1 MRGHSL
7 TDYPRG
13 GSAVESV
20 WIRAQQHGLPSNPFH
35 RRLYMHDD
43 EDLGKLSPAFAEDLG
58 DLQYN
63 FRKLAGTVPVKSQ
76 VLVLRFAAYRDHRYL
91 AGGAVCTKFRHHR
104 ADDDTE
110 VQVPSSL
117 ELVVTSV
124 ATKLMVVNAATS
136 VEVSQRVLADLV
148 EYFKVDVSFLR
159 YNDNRMHAS
168 ILVAEWPVRPGIPDP
183 DPLAVVYF
191 ADGDPV
197 FALTEHQKEP
207 VVFRPELATDDYQ
220 RTINEGWS
228 IATSSMACVPLLS
241 GDTTTGVLGFIKS
254 GDRDWLP
261 EELNALT
268 AIASLFA
275 QVQARIGVEAQLRY
289 LAEHDDLTRLHNRRA
304 LLAHLDARL
313 AAGQPG
319 PVSALFFDLDRLKA
333 INDYLGHTAGDW
345 FIRVLAERLRKGADV
360 PTLIA
365 RLGGDEF
372 VVVPASPTD
381 ADAAEAL
388 AYRLQSILR
397 EPVAIDGELL
407 TRTVS
412 IGVALGV
419 PGRDTTSDLLRR
431 ADQAVLSAKS
441 SGGNKVAVFSDDM
454 SMESEFRNDIEL
466 HLQSVIETGAL
477 VLHYLPEVDMR
488 TGEILAAEAL
498 VRWQHPTR
506 GLLAPD
512 AFIGV
517 AESINLAGELGR
529 WVMRA
534 ACAEFTRWRSRGVGR
549 DTVLRINVSPVQLVT
564 EGFVESV
571 AGIIDEFGLDGGS
584 VCLEITESV
593 VVQDIET
600 TRITLAGLKEVG
612 VQVAIDDFGTG
623 YSVLSHLKSL
633 PVDTLKIDKGFVREL
648 GSNLG
653 DLAIVRAIIALA
665 EAFGLQLVAEGV
677 ETEAAAMTLL
687 RHGCH
692 RAQGFLLSRPIAG
705 EAMESLLAAGLIPVD
720 FSATPRVV

>member
-1 MRGHSL
+1 MG
-7 TDYPRG
+7 
-13 GSAVESV
+13 
-20 WIRAQQHGLPSNPFH
+20 
-35 RRLYMHDD
+35 
-43 EDLGKLSPAFAEDLG
+43 
-58 DLQYN
+58 
-63 FRKLAGTVPVKSQ
+63 
-76 VLVLRFAAYRDHRYL
+76 
-91 AGGAVCTKFRHHR
+91 
-104 ADDDTE
+104 
-110 VQVPSSL
+110 
-117 ELVVTSV
+117 
-124 ATKLMVVNAATS
+124 VNAATS

-148 EYFKVDVSFLR
+148 KYFDVDVSFLR
-159 YNDNRMHAS
+159 RNDHGIRAS
-168 ILVAEWPVRPGIPDP
+168 VLVAEWPVRPGIPDP

-191 ADGDPV
+191 ADADPV
-197 FALTEHQKEP
+197 FALAEDQKEP
-207 VVFRPELATDDYQ
+207 LVLRPEPATDDYQ
-220 RTINEGWS
+220 RTIQEGRH
-228 IATSSMACVPLLS
+228 IPVTSMACVPLLS
-241 GDTTTGVLGFIKS
+241 GEVTSGVLGFVKF
-254 GDRDWLP
+254 GDRDWSP
-261 EELNALT
+261 EELNALK

-275 QVQARIGVEAQLRY
+275 QVQARVQAEEQLRY
-289 LAEHDDLTRLHNRRA
+289 LAEHDDLTGLHNRRA

-319 PVSALFFDLDRLKA
+319 PVSTLFFDLDRLKA

-345 FIRVLAERLRKGADV
+345 FIRVLAGRLKEGTEDAS
-360 PTLIA
+360 LIA

-372 VVVPASPTD
+372 VVVPASPMD
-381 ADAAEAL
+381 AKSAEAL
-388 AYRLQSILR
+388 AFRLQSILR
-397 EPVAIDGELL
+397 ERVAIDGEML

-431 ADQAVLSAKS
+431 ADQAVLTAKG
-441 SGGNKVAVFSDDM
+441 SGGNKVAVFTDDM
-454 SMESEFRNDIEL
+454 SLDSEFRNDIEL
-466 HLQSVIETGAL
+466 HLQSAIKAGAL

-506 GLLAPD
+506 GLLSPD

-529 WVMRA
+529 WVMRT
-534 ACAEFTRWRSRGVGR
+534 ACSEFARWRSHGVGHGA
-549 DTVLRINVSPVQLVT
+549 VLRLNVSPVQLVT
-564 EGFVESV
+564 DGFVESV
-571 AGIIDEFGLDGGS
+571 AGIIDEFGLEGRS

-600 TRITLAGLKEVG
+600 TRITLAGLKDVG

-648 GSNLG
+648 GSNPG

-665 EAFGLQLVAEGV
+665 EAFALQLVAEGV
-677 ETEAAAMTLL
+677 ETDAAAMTLL

-692 RAQGFLLSRPIAG
+692 RAQGFLLSRPVAG
-705 EAMESLLAAGLIPVD
+705 EAMEALLAKGRIPLH
-720 FSATPRVV
+720 FSATPRM

>member
-1 MRGHSL
+1 MSENNV
-7 TDYPRG
+7 T
-13 GSAVESV
+13 
-20 WIRAQQHGLPSNPFH
+20 
-35 RRLYMHDD
+35 
-43 EDLGKLSPAFAEDLG
+43 
-58 DLQYN
+58 
-63 FRKLAGTVPVKSQ
+63 
-76 VLVLRFAAYRDHRYL
+76 
-91 AGGAVCTKFRHHR
+91 
-104 ADDDTE
+104 
-110 VQVPSSL
+110 SSL
-117 ELVVTSV
+117 DLVVTAV
-124 ATKLMVVNAATS
+124 ATQLMAVDAATS
-136 VEVSQRVLADLV
+136 VEVTRQVLGDLV
-148 EYFKVDVSFLR
+148 AHFNVDVSFLR
-159 YNDNRMHAS
+159 HNDHNIHATR
-168 ILVAEWPVRPGIPDP
+168 LVAEWPPRPDVPDP

-191 ADGDPV
+191 AEADPV
-197 FALTEHQKEP
+197 FALAERLKEP
-207 VVFRPELATDDYQ
+207 AVFRPEPATDDYQ
-220 RTINEGWS
+220 RRIQETRHIP
-228 IATSSMACVPLLS
+228 ATSMACVPLLS
-241 GDTTTGVLGFIKS
+241 GDVTTGVLGFVKY

-261 EELNALT
+261 EELNALK

-275 QVQARIGVEAQLRY
+275 QLQARVLAEDQLRY
-289 LAEHDDLTRLHNRRA
+289 LAEHDDLTGLHNRRA

-313 AAGQPG
+313 SAGQPG
-319 PVSALFFDLDRLKA
+319 PVSVLFFYLDRLKA

-345 FIRVLAERLRKGADV
+345 FIRVLADRLKEGTDGL
-360 PTLIA
+360 TLIA

-372 VVVPASPTD
+372 VVVPASPMD
-381 ADAAEAL
+381 ANTAEEV
-388 AYRLQSILR
+388 AYRLQSTLCER
-397 EPVAIDGELL
+397 VAIEGEML

-412 IGVALGV
+412 IGVALGA

-431 ADQAVLSAKS
+431 ADQAVLTAKS

-454 SMESEFRNDIEL
+454 SLDNEFRNDIEL
-466 HLQSVIETGAL
+466 HLQSVIENGAL

-534 ACAEFTRWRSRGVGR
+534 ACAEFARWRSRGVGH
-549 DTVLRINVSPVQLVT
+549 DVVMRINVSPVQLVT
-564 EGFVESV
+564 DGFVESV
-571 AGIIDEFGLDGGS
+571 ASIFDEFGLDGGS

-623 YSVLSHLKSL
+623 YSVLSLLKSL

-648 GSNLG
+648 GSNPG

-677 ETEAAAMTLL
+677 ETEAAALTLL

-692 RAQGFLLSRPIAG
+692 RAQGFLLSRPVAA
-705 EAMESLLAAGLIPVD
+705 EAMESLLATGRIPVN
-720 FSATPRVV
+720 FSTAPRV